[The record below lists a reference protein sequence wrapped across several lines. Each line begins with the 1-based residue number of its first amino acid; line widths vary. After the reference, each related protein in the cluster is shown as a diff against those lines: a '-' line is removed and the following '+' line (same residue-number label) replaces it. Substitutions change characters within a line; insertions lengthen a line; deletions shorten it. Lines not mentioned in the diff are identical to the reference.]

1 MVNETTIKKDMSIKG
16 TRDGLLIDLGI
27 GAWHN
32 VLAGLEHRIASTPDF
47 FRGARVILNVGPRRL
62 LDVDARAARDML
74 ARYDVILHGLISEDE
89 ETQHMAEL
97 MGLHAELPKRE
108 PARPAEPEVES
119 DLSTR
124 PAIPA
129 ALPVSDLARA
139 RPPDDPDAG
148 LITRRTLRSGQQLRH
163 PGSIT
168 VIGDVNPG
176 AEIVAGGD
184 IVVWGKL
191 RGTAHA
197 GAMGDANAVVCALDM
212 QPTQLRIASHITR
225 SPDERRRKPLPEV
238 ARVRNNQIV
247 VESWEVK

>member
-1 MVNETTIKKDMSIKG
+1 MAENTIVKDEISIKG
-16 TRDGLLIDLGI
+16 TRDGLLIELGV

-32 VLAGLEHRIASTPDF
+32 VLAGLERRIASTPDF
-47 FRGARVILNVGPRRL
+47 FRGARVALNVGSRRL
-62 LDVDARAARDML
+62 LDIDARAARDML
-74 ARYDVILHGLISEDE
+74 AQYDVVLWGIISEDD
-89 ETQHMAEL
+89 ETQHMAAL
-97 MGLHAELPKRE
+97 MGLNAQLPRRE
-108 PARPAEPEVES
+108 PPPAPATPPSTELAGAR
-119 DLSTR
+119 L
-124 PAIPA
+124 
-129 ALPVSDLARA
+129 
-139 RPPDDPDAG
+139 PDDPDAG
-148 LITRRTLRSGQQLRH
+148 LIARRTLRSGQQLRH

-191 RGTAHA
+191 RGVVHA

-212 QPTQLRIASHITR
+212 QPTQLRIAQHITR

-238 ARVRNNQIV
+238 ARVRNGQIV